1 MIKSYITEIKMNHPD
16 KVKKFCSYH
25 IKHFMLQQ
33 FDTWQEGEI
42 NSILRRLVSV
52 LIDNLSSSPPHIYSY
67 FIENDNVIRFVPDSE
82 IQLIVQG
89 LREVIHALKR

>member
-1 MIKSYITEIKMNHPD
+1 MIKSYIEEIKMKHPD

-25 IKHFMLQQ
+25 IKQFMLQQ

-42 NSILRRLVSV
+42 NSVLKRLVSL
-52 LIDNLSSSPPHIYSY
+52 LIDNLSSSPPHINNY

-89 LREVIHALKR
+89 LRETIH

>member
-1 MIKSYITEIKMNHPD
+1 MIKSYIEEIKMNHPD

-25 IKHFMLQQ
+25 IKQFMLQQ

-67 FIENDNVIRFVPDSE
+67 FIENDTLYLIYVINSNFDWLA
-82 IQLIVQG
+82 LIG
-89 LREVIHALKR
+89 NTGK